1 MSPFDLFSFA
11 MAAVLLVSA
20 IVVLE
25 GSVFPTTLK
34 EARLTFGVVLLLL
47 GLYRIVITL
56 ARRRAAREAVLM
68 DELRA
73 EARDE
78 VRRAAAPPASAPSDA
93 APGSSALDPDRP

>member
-1 MSPFDLFSFA
+1 MSDPPRRPSLSPFDLFSFA

-25 GSVFPTTLK
+25 GSLFPATLK

-68 DELRA
+68 DEMRA

-78 VRRAAAPPASAPSDA
+78 VRRAADPSASGL
-93 APGSSALDPDRP
+93 PGSDPT